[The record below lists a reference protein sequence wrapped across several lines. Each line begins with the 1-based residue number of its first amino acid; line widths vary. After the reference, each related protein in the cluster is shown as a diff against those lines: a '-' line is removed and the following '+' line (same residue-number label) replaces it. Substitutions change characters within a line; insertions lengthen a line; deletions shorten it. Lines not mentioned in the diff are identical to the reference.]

1 MQQLTFVG
9 TRRLEWHEV
18 PDPVLGTPD
27 AALVRPV
34 AVATCDLDAGIV
46 SGSAPLPGPFAFG
59 HEFVADVV
67 AVGDAV
73 RTTTVGQRVVVP
85 FQINCGTLRPVHTRP
100 DRELRSSSAHGVIR
114 TGTALPRV
122 RRRAQ

>member
-1 MQQLTFVG
+1 MVASMQQLTFVG
-9 TRRLEWHEV
+9 TRRLEWHDV
-18 PDPVLGTPD
+18 PESRLGTPD

-73 RTTTVGQRVVVP
+73 RTTTVGQRVVVRSRS
-85 FQINCGTLRPVHTRP
+85 TAAAATR
-100 DRELRSSSAHGVIR
+100 AHE
-114 TGTALPRV
+114 A
-122 RRRAQ
+122 

>member
-9 TRRLEWHEV
+9 TRRLEWREV

-46 SGSAPLPGPFAFG
+46 SGNAPLPGPFAFG

-73 RTTTVGQRVVVP
+73 RTSTY
-85 FQINCGTLRPVHTRP
+85 
-100 DRELRSSSAHGVIR
+100 RELRSSSTHGVIR
-114 TGTALPRV
+114 TGTTLPRV
-122 RRRAQ
+122 RRRAQRSRRGAVR